1 MPLLP
6 IAIERETEFSVAYV
20 RYRQA
25 EPQGIGRTIGY
36 ADHQVNVDVDETNG
50 IIGIIGIIGIEIL
63 SLDADELAALADI
76 AKAYD
81 LNLSPLIGGTVPG
94 AA

>member
-50 IIGIIGIIGIEIL
+50 IIGIIGIEIL

>member
-1 MPLLP
+1 MPRLP
-6 IAIERETEFSVAYV
+6 IAIERETEYNVAYV
-20 RYRQA
+20 RYRQQ

-36 ADHQVNVDVDETNG
+36 ADHQVNVDVDETNE
-50 IIGIIGIIGIEIL
+50 IIGIEIL
-63 SLDADELAALADI
+63 TLSADELTALADI

-81 LNLSPLIGGTVPG
+81 LDLSPLIGGAVPN